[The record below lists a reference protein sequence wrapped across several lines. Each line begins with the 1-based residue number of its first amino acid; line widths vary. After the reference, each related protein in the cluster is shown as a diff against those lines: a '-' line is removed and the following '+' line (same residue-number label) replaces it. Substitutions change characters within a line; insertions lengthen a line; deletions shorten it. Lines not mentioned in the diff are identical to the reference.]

1 MNEAVRVPRLEYDA
15 EADALY
21 IYLRD
26 FEKVARTQHI
36 GHSRNVDYDAE
47 GNIPGV
53 EFWNVQGGL
62 DLGDVPERDIVTQV
76 LEGQPFR
83 VFV

>member
-1 MNEAVRVPRLEYDA
+1 MVPRLEYDA

-36 GHSRNVDYDAE
+36 GHSRNVDYDTD
-47 GNIPGV
+47 GNVLGV
-53 EFWNVQGGL
+53 EFWNVQHGL
-62 DLGDVPERDIVTQV
+62 DLGDVPEHDAVMRV
-76 LEGQPFR
+76 LEGHPFK
-83 VFV
+83 VLV